1 MIAVSFFHHY
11 YRLPK
16 KLNKLSIR
24 GRRQRYSRPKVAR
37 LAAAS
42 STIRGRKS
50 MTSIRAYRNPQEMA
64 TRRESLEYF
73 LWRLKAFF
81 ASGFG

>member
-24 GRRQRYSRPKVAR
+24 GRRQRYTRPKVAR

-50 MTSIRAYRNPQEMA
+50 MTSIRACRN
-64 TRRESLEYF
+64 
-73 LWRLKAFF
+73 
-81 ASGFG
+81 SGRWQLVGNRWSIFSGI